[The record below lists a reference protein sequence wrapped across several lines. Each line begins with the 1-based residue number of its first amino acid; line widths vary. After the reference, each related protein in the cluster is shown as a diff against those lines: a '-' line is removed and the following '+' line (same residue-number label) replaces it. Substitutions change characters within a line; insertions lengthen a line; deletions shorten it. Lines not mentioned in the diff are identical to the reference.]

1 MIKKLNYN
9 GLELTV
15 NTNMSWMRKYKSQ
28 FGKDPSKI
36 FLPAIKSSM
45 NDNGE
50 VDSYMV
56 MEELGF
62 VGMQDIA
69 WAACSN
75 PGEDPDEWTERIG
88 EEVSVI
94 DVVQDIISLVIESSF
109 SSKNSPAPQPT
120 KKKAAEKK

>member
-1 MIKKLNYN
+1 MIKKLKY
-9 GLELTV
+9 GEIELTV
-15 NTNMSWMRKYKSQ
+15 NTNMSWMRRYKNQ
-28 FGKDPSKI
+28 FGIDPSKI
-36 FLPAIKSSM
+36 FLPAIQSSM
-45 NDNGE
+45 NANGE
-50 VDSYMV
+50 VDSYKV

-69 WAACSN
+69 WAACAN
-75 PGEDPDEWTERIG
+75 PGEDPDEWAERIG

-109 SSKNSPAPQPT
+109 SSKNSPAPQPI